1 MSSPSKLR
9 ATPKRRLPTT
19 GDLSSQMSALEEK
32 VQAAVAKPGR
42 APSARELTR
51 RLASLE
57 SSLKTAVA
65 TDDIELEMDVDG
77 AGDGSGTTRAEQV
90 YGVTYLNQL
99 APETEVRLSVF
110 DEFPGRFQATSF
122 ANVVSKKE

>member
-1 MSSPSKLR
+1 
-9 ATPKRRLPTT
+9 
-19 GDLSSQMSALEEK
+19 MSALEEE
-32 VQAAVAKPGR
+32 VQAAVSKPGR

-65 TDDIELEMDVDG
+65 TDDIELEMDLDG
-77 AGDGSGTTRAEQV
+77 ADEGSSATRAQQV

-99 APETEVRLSVF
+99 APATEVRLTVF
-110 DEFPGRFQATSF
+110 ERCAQLFQATSF
-122 ANVVSKKE
+122 SCGSWLPRSMGD